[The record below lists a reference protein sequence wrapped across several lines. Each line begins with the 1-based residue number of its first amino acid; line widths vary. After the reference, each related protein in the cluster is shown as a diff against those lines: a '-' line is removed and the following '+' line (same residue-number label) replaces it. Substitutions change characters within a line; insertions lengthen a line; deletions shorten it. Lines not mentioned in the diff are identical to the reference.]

1 MKKLSLLLFML
12 LCVVSMT
19 FAQRTV
25 TGSIIDV
32 NGESL
37 IGANVLAKGTS
48 VGTITDID
56 GNFSLEVPDGNN
68 TLVIS
73 YTGYQTQEVDIEGQ
87 SIVSI
92 TLAEGELLDEIV
104 VTGLGIKREKKA
116 LGYAVTTIGASDI
129 QLKPEADIARVLRGK
144 VPGVDISQTS
154 GLAGSGTNV
163 IIRGYS
169 SITGTNQPLF
179 VVDGVPFNSS
189 TNTDRGFDRGG
200 ATASSR
206 FLDLDPNN
214 ISEVSVLK
222 GLSATVLYGEA
233 GRNGVIIVTTKN
245 GGTGTVGKKMSVT
258 INQSIFITE
267 AASVPDLQNSWGNG
281 FHNFASGAFSNWGAN
296 FNERTANDGVDENG
310 TIAHPY
316 SRANLNDVFPQYVDA
331 RYDYKAYDN
340 LGQFF
345 EKGLTSATSISLAN
359 RLSEGTSVNF
369 NYGYRDEDSFVPL
382 SKYTKHNFGLGA
394 TTELGNGFKLNATFN
409 YITSNKAAPPSSPS
423 FSSNPSGNGD
433 DGASLFSNVL
443 YTPRSVDLYG
453 LEFENPTTKESIF
466 YRSGNDITNAR
477 WTLKNAFDN
486 EKVNRF
492 FTTASLSKQIT
503 EGLILQYRLGL
514 DKYTTTSQ
522 FGINKGGGQ
531 IPVGGLFDRNRSN
544 TIVNHDVLATV
555 TKRIS
560 EDISF
565 DIVAGVNIR
574 SDRRETIGT
583 ASTEQLVYGNF
594 QHDNYVNQ
602 TAFSFQED
610 ENLIG
615 ALASATFGFKDYL
628 YLNLQGRN
636 DWTSTL
642 EADNRSVF
650 YPSASVSFVP
660 TDAFP
665 SLNNSSWL
673 NYLKIRLGYGTSA
686 GYPDPYQTRGS
697 LASSTR
703 VTTNAGGTVI
713 NTNSVSNRI
722 GNPNLKPE
730 IHKELEFGI
739 EGQFFNNRIGLDFS
753 AYNKNS
759 SDLIIDLD
767 LDPSTGFTSTT
778 VNVAE
783 IRNRGIEVGLNVTP
797 IRTNNFSWR
806 LSANYTKNQSLI
818 RKLADGIDQ
827 FSFAGFSN
835 LGNFAISPLEITDEV
850 NPADYPDGVVEG
862 NTIYFPYGI
871 IQGEKILRN
880 ANGDP
885 IVSSAGLYQSDPN
898 LGILGDPNPNY
909 LLNGGTELSFKG
921 VTFNVLFSYSDGG
934 IIYATTPSTLMGRG
948 ILAETDFDRYVP
960 VVAPGVLANADGSFR
975 DNDIQITTTQ
985 HYWRNGG
992 VFQDEMRT
1000 YDATYVKLR
1009 EISLSFALPK
1019 NWLEGTPF
1027 GSAQVQFSGQNLWFR
1042 AFGFPDGANFDNE
1055 VLSLGVGNGRGFEL
1069 MNVPT
1074 AKQYGGSIRF
1084 SF

>member
-1 MKKLSLLLFML
+1 
-12 LCVVSMT
+12 MT

-25 TGSIIDV
+25 TGSITDV

-48 VGTITDID
+48 VGTITDLD
-56 GNFSLEVPDGNN
+56 GNFSLEVPDGKN

-73 YTGYQTQEVDIEGQ
+73 YTGYRTQEVDIKGQ
-87 SIVSI
+87 SNVQI
-92 TLAEGELLDEIV
+92 TMAEGELLDEIV
-104 VTGLGIKREKKA
+104 VTGLGIKKEKKA

-129 QLKPEADIARVLRGK
+129 QLKPEADVARVLRGK

-179 VVDGVPFNSS
+179 VVDGVPFNSD
-189 TNTDRGFDRGG
+189 TNTDRDFTRGG

-214 ISEVSVLK
+214 IAEVSVLK

-233 GRNGVIIVTTKN
+233 GRNGVVLVTTKN
-245 GGTGTVGKKMSVT
+245 GGTGDIDKKMSVT
-258 INQSIFITE
+258 VDQSIFVTE
-267 AASVPDLQNSWGNG
+267 AASTPELQNSWGNG

-296 FNERTANDGVDENG
+296 FNERTANDGVADDG

-316 SRANLNDVFPQYVDA
+316 SRANLNAVFPEYKDA
-331 RYDYKAYDN
+331 RYAYKAYDN
-340 LGQFF
+340 LSQFF
-345 EKGLTSATSISLAN
+345 ERGLTSATSVSMAN
-359 RLSEGTSVNF
+359 RLSDGTSVNF
-369 NYGYRDEDSFVPL
+369 NYGYRNEDGFVPL
-382 SKYTKHNFGLGA
+382 SSYTKHNFGLG
-394 TTELGNGFKLNATFN
+394 TSTEFGNGFKLNATFN
-409 YITSNKAAPPSSPS
+409 YITSDKVSPPTAPS
-423 FSSNPSGNGD
+423 FSSNPEGNGA

-453 LEFENPTTKESIF
+453 LEFENPTTKESIY
-466 YRSGNDITNAR
+466 YRSGNDITNPR
-477 WTLKNAFDN
+477 WTLKNAFD
-486 EKVNRF
+486 EETVNRF
-492 FTTASLSKQIT
+492 FTTASISKQIM
-503 EGLILQYRLGL
+503 EGLSLTYRLGL
-514 DKYTTTSQ
+514 DKYTTASQ
-522 FGINKGGGQ
+522 FGVNKGGGQ

-544 TIVNHDVLATV
+544 SIINHDVLASVNKILT
-555 TKRIS
+555 

-565 DIVAGVNIR
+565 DLVAGVNVR

-594 QHDNYVNQ
+594 QHDNYVNA
-602 TAFSFQED
+602 TAFSYEED

-615 ALASATFGFKDYL
+615 ALASATFGYKNYL

-650 YPSASVSFVP
+650 YPSASVSFVA
-660 TDAFP
+660 TDAFDA
-665 SLNNSSWL
+665 LANNSTI
-673 NYLKIRLGYGTSA
+673 NYLKFRLGYGTSA
-686 GYPDPYQTRGS
+686 GYPNPYQTRGT
-697 LASSTR
+697 LASNTR

-713 NTNSVSNRI
+713 NTNSVDNRI

-730 IHKELEFGI
+730 LHKELEFGV
-739 EGQFFNNRIGLDFS
+739 EGQFWNNRIGLDLS
-753 AYNKNS
+753 LYNKNS

-783 IRNRGIEVGLNVTP
+783 IRNRGIELGLNFTP
-797 IRTNNFSWR
+797 VRTNDFTWR

-827 FSFAGFSN
+827 FAFAGYSN
-835 LGNFAISPLEITDEV
+835 LGNFAISPIEITGDID
-850 NPADYPDGVVEG
+850 PADYPGGVVEG

-871 IQGEKILRN
+871 IQGTRMLRN
-880 ANGDP
+880 ENGDL
-885 IVSSAGLYQSDPN
+885 IVSSSGQYQSDPN
-898 LGILGDPNPNY
+898 LGILGDPNPVY
-909 LLNGGTELSFKG
+909 TLNGGTEITFKG
-921 VTFNVLFSYSDGG
+921 ITLNALLSYSDGG
-934 IIYATTPSTLMGRG
+934 VIYATTPSTLMGRG
-948 ILAETDFDRYVP
+948 VLAETDFDRYVP
-960 VVAPGVLANADGSFR
+960 VIAPGVIANADGTYR
-975 DNDIQITTTQ
+975 PNDIQITSTQ
-985 HYWRNGG
+985 HYWTNGG

-1009 EISLSFALPK
+1009 EVSLSFALPK
-1019 NWLEGTPF
+1019 NWLSGTPF
-1027 GSAQVQFSGQNLWFR
+1027 GSAQVQLSGQNLWFK
-1042 AFGFPDGANFDNE
+1042 AYGFPKGANFDNE

-1074 AKQYGGSIRF
+1074 ARQYGGSIRF